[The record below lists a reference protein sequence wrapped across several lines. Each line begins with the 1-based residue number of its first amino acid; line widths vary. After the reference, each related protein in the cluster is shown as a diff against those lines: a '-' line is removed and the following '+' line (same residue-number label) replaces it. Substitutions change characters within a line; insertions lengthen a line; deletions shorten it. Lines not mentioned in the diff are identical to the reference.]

1 MNQLPQDN
9 NEPTLEEVVNLVA
22 KQLDQEKGLDVQL
35 YDTSEQ
41 SSAFGYIILTT
52 ALSALHMKK
61 LASVV
66 EEILKGYGWR
76 IYRQNPLNTES
87 GWLALDYGD
96 FVIHLFTAE
105 QRSHYNLEEIMSQAR
120 RVE

>member
-1 MNQLPQDN
+1 M
-9 NEPTLEEVVNLVA
+9 NLVA

-66 EEILKGYGWR
+66 EETLKGYGWR